1 MRAQVVYIF
10 HNCFVVHA
18 GEHTLLFD
26 CPAPQYLPKR
36 SAAALAPEL
45 RGRNVTAFVSHSHTD
60 HCHPDLASVCA
71 EAAGAR
77 FVVSDDVADLYPASV
92 PAGALVLEPDQA
104 GGIDGIGI
112 ETLASN
118 DLGLAFVLEVEG
130 LRLYHGGDLA
140 AWVWD
145 TASAAEKAFTAGFFS
160 TALERIAARPVDI
173 AFTNVDRRLPNLAG
187 GPEFAARV
195 RPRVLV
201 PMHAFGRTAWLADA
215 APALAAGGSS
225 VFLYRR
231 PGDRLDLPD
240 GVTTTKDH
248 A

>member
-10 HNCFVVHA
+10 HNCFVIHV
-18 GEHTLLFD
+18 GERTLLFD

-45 RGRNVTAFVSHSHTD
+45 RGRDVTAFVSHSHTD

-71 EAAGAR
+71 GAAGAR
-77 FVVSDDVADLYPASV
+77 FVFSDDVAELYPQSV
-92 PAGALVLEPDQA
+92 PPGALVLEPDQA
-104 GGIDGIGI
+104 AELDNICI

-118 DLGLAFVLEVEG
+118 DLGLAFLLEVDG
-130 LRLYHGGDLA
+130 LRVYHGGDLA

-145 TASAAEKAFTAGFFS
+145 TASAAEQAFTAGFFS
-160 TALERIAARPVDI
+160 AALERIAARPVDI
-173 AFTNVDRRLPNLAG
+173 ACTNVDRRLPNLAG
-187 GPEFAARV
+187 GPEFARRV
-195 RPRVLV
+195 RPRLLV

-231 PGDRLDLPD
+231 PGDRVDLLDS
-240 GVTTTKDH
+240 VTTTKDQP
-248 A
+248 